1 MLKVLFWKEWRE
13 SRLLFL
19 LGILFIVA
27 VFFLDFFFSRSTLFM
42 LALPALTFYTPLVG
56 ASAFSKEDGKL
67 TFLLSKPVRKL
78 TIMTVK
84 LVNGLLNI
92 LIMYITGSVVMW
104 IIITYKRDHTHIF
117 YQQNIVNVIPT
128 FSLYYIISFFMSSLF
143 LSAPTSFMIGIFG
156 GTFISGGL
164 QIYLYKCGYSQF
176 YPVLIF
182 NVLFFFL
189 SLSYLIFTRRE
200 VRC

>member
-1 MLKVLFWKEWRE
+1 MLKALFWKEWRE
-13 SRLLFL
+13 SRLLFV
-19 LGILFIVA
+19 LGILFIA

-42 LALPALTFYTPLVG
+42 FALPALTFYTPLVG

-84 LVNGLLNI
+84 LFNGLLNI
-92 LIMYITGSVVMW
+92 LIMYIIGSIVIW

-128 FSLYYIISFFMSSLF
+128 ILLYYIISFFMSSLF
-143 LSAPTSFMIGIFG
+143 LSAPTSFMMGIFG
-156 GTFISGGL
+156 GTFICSGL
-164 QIYLYKCGYSQF
+164 QIYLYKCGYNQF

-182 NVLFFFL
+182 DILFFFL
-189 SLSYLIFTRRE
+189 SLSYFIFIRRE
-200 VRC
+200 VKR